1 MMTDAPNPTDDRW
14 QRIADLFWEAQ
25 ELPAAERGA
34 FLDRAAPDESLR
46 AEVEAMLAAAGDD
59 DGLRFEQ
66 RFVSSDA
73 GDELPNGLESG
84 TVIGP
89 YRLEELVGRGG
100 MGEVY
105 RAVRQDEALTLT
117 VALKLLRPDA
127 RTGGVARR
135 FASER
140 ALLAQLD
147 HPNIASIIDAGTAPD
162 GRPFLV
168 LRFVDGV
175 PITQFAARLP
185 VDDRIRLFLKVA
197 HAVQFAHTRLIVHR
211 DLKPGNI
218 LVTNDGQ
225 PVLLDFGI
233 AKLLTPGDASVD
245 ETRAGE
251 RALTPSYAAP
261 EQLRGEAI
269 TTATDVYALGALLF
283 ELLTGQHV
291 FASLLGQREALERAT
306 LEALPSLPSAVA
318 PTADVSRL
326 RGDLDSI
333 VLMAL
338 RKEPERRYRSAG
350 ELAADV
356 MRYLDGLPVVAR
368 PDKWSYRTGRFVRR
382 HRVGV
387 AGMAAGA
394 LALVALFGREVAQR
408 RRFAAERDRAVAERE
423 AGDAVLSFV
432 TGLLERSDPRV
443 LPGGD
448 TMRVKAFLDLASAQ
462 SAGLADQ
469 PERHVRLLRTLGTVR
484 MSRGEY
490 AAAESLLVRARQVG
504 DSALGP
510 DHLAVLQVRQ
520 THAALVRDARD
531 PALGGRMTDSVLS
544 ALRRTVGPTHPEV
557 AEAYGH
563 VAIGTDNP
571 MRAAEYLDS
580 LVAVRARLGKGDSVE
595 IASLLDLRAAERG
608 KRGFLLDAIA
618 LDQAALRILQQ
629 RFPADHP
636 FVLAVTGNLSTWM
649 GNAGR
654 WSEALS
660 LSERV
665 LAVMQQRGDKGRA
678 AALAVERVALQAVNL
693 TERAAYADS
702 MMRQARAAY
711 VANLDPGHE
720 LIGSAMRNHAIMQAA
735 AGNDVGAL
743 ALMDSVVKHN
753 ASLPPTT
760 GRIYIVAQRVPMLVR
775 LGKLAEAER
784 ALAVAR
790 SVREAYPPGS
800 SQYIEIGHWGGL
812 VAFARG
818 SVEEA
823 VTAFSGNVEATRRLW
838 PGIDHPRIALSDC
851 ALGAA
856 LVRAGRAPEGR
867 PMLAR
872 CDVAARWGLV
882 DRGVLRWGREAAR

>member
-1 MMTDAPNPTDDRW
+1 MSDTPPTTDDRW

-25 ELPAAERGA
+25 DLPEA
-34 FLDRAAPDESLR
+34 DRAAFVNRATTDAWLR
-46 AEVEAMLAAAGDD
+46 AEVQAMLAAARDD
-59 DGLRFEQ
+59 EGLRFEQ
-66 RFVSSDA
+66 RFVSPDD
-73 GDELPNGLESG
+73 GNEFPNGLEPG

-105 RAVRQDEALTLT
+105 RAVRADEALTLT

-127 RTGGVARR
+127 RTGAVARR

-147 HPNIASIIDAGTAPD
+147 HPNIASIVDAGTAPD
-162 GRPFLV
+162 GRPFLA

-185 VDDRIRLFLKVA
+185 VEERLRLFLKVA

-218 LVTNDGQ
+218 LVTSDGQ

-233 AKLLTPGDASVD
+233 AKLLTPGDASVE

-283 ELLTGQHV
+283 ELLTNRHV
-291 FASLLGQREALERAT
+291 FAPMLGQREALERAT
-306 LEALPSLPSAVA
+306 LEAPPPLPSSVA
-318 PTADVSRL
+318 TAGDASRL

-333 VLMAL
+333 VQMAL

-368 PDKWSYRTGRFVRR
+368 PDKWGYRTGRFVRR

-387 AGMAAGA
+387 AGLAAGA

-423 AGDAVLSFV
+423 AGDAVLTFV

-462 SAGLADQ
+462 AGGLAEQ
-469 PERHVRLLRTLGTVR
+469 PERLVRLLRTLGTVR
-484 MSRGEY
+484 SSRGEY

-520 THAALVRDARD
+520 AHAALVRDARD
-531 PALGGRMTDSVLS
+531 PALGGRMTDSVLN

-563 VAIGTDNP
+563 IAIGTDNP
-571 MRAAEYLDS
+571 LRAAEYLDS
-580 LVAVRARLGKGDSVE
+580 MVAVRARIGKGDSVE
-595 IASLLDLRAAERG
+595 IASMLDLRAAERG

-618 LDQAALRILQQ
+618 LDQAALRMLQQ

-636 FVLAVTGNLSTWM
+636 FVLSVTGNLSTWL

-654 WSEALS
+654 WSEALT

-693 TERAAYADS
+693 VERAAYADS
-702 MMRQARAAY
+702 MMRLARAAY
-711 VANLDPGHE
+711 EATLDSGHE
-720 LIGSAMRNHAIMQAA
+720 LIGSAMRNHAIMLAA

-743 ALMDSVVKHN
+743 ALMDSVVRRN

-760 GRIYIVAQRVPMLVR
+760 GRTYIVGQRVPMLVR
-775 LGKLAEAER
+775 LGNLAEAER
-784 ALAVAR
+784 ALVVAQG
-790 SVREAYPPGS
+790 VRAAYPPGS
-800 SQYIEIGHWGGL
+800 SQYIEIGYWEGL
-812 VAFARG
+812 VALARG
-818 SVEEA
+818 QADAA
-823 VTAFSGNVEATRRLW
+823 VSALSGSVEATRRLW

-856 LVRAGRAPEGR
+856 LVRAGRAGEGR
-867 PMLAR
+867 PKLAR
-872 CDVAARWGLV
+872 CEVAARWGLA
-882 DRGVLRWGREAAR
+882 DRGVLRWGQEAAAR